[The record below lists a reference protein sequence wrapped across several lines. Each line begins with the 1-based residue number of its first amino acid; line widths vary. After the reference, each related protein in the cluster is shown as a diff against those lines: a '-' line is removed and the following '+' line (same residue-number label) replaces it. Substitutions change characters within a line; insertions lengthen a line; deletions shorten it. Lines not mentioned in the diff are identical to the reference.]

1 MTAPTAAQTRAGWM
15 FAGPVLLAIALL
27 FVLPT
32 MAALLLSLT
41 DFDLYALADLRAL
54 RWTGVGN
61 YAGLLGNPLFWRA
74 LGNTLLF
81 AALGI
86 PATIGTSLGTA
97 LLLNHQRV
105 RWRPAWRLLLFAP
118 YVTTLVAT
126 AIAWRY
132 VLDTRFGLLNRGLAL
147 IGLPPVDWLGDPAT
161 SIPAV
166 VLFVTWKVFGY
177 NMVLFS
183 AALSAVPRDLMEAAR
198 LDGAGAWARFRHVT
212 LPAIGPVLLLAALL
226 NAAGFLQIFS
236 EPYIMTQGGPAQSTQ
251 TLLYFMFEE
260 GFRWWNLGNASAVA
274 VVTFALTLALTGVQ
288 LRLGRARGWL

>member
-1 MTAPTAAQTRAGWM
+1 MRQARAGWV
-15 FAGPVLLAIALL
+15 FSAPVLVAIGVL
-27 FVLPT
+27 FVVPT
-32 MAALLLSLT
+32 IGAILLSLT
-41 DFDLYALADLRAL
+41 DFDIYALADARAL
-54 RWTGVGN
+54 RWTGLGN
-61 YAGLLGNPLFWRA
+61 YQDLLGNPAFWRA

-81 AALGI
+81 AALGM
-86 PATIGTSLGTA
+86 PATIGASLGAA
-97 LLLNHQRV
+97 LLLNHRLV
-105 RWRPAWRLLLFAP
+105 KWRPAWRLLLFAP

-147 IGLPPVDWLGDPAT
+147 VGLAPVDWLGNPAT

-177 NMVLFS
+177 NMVVFS
-183 AALSAVPRDLMEAAR
+183 AALSAVPAELMDAAR

-236 EPYIMTQGGPAQSTQ
+236 EPYIMTQGGPAESTR

-274 VVTFALTLALTGVQ
+274 VVTFALTLVLTGAQV
-288 LRLGRARGWL
+288 RLGRRRGWM